1 MKAGHCPAF
10 LYLQYRRNNMSM
22 GWVIFIIVLVLAI
35 IVSNIILL
43 KQSANMKI
51 PDSVVEAMQKKKD
64 REEAEQK
71 QLEIE
76 QKKND
81 KPD

>member
-1 MKAGHCPAF
+1 
-10 LYLQYRRNNMSM
+10 MSM
-22 GWVIFIIVLVLAI
+22 GWVIFIIVLVLGI
-35 IVSNIILL
+35 IVSNILLL

-76 QKKND
+76 QEQEQKKNN